1 MVEMALVF
9 PLLILLVMG
18 VFEFGMA
25 WRTSLTVSNALRSG
39 ARAAANSGDNRL
51 ADYNAVLAASSA
63 MENITNAE
71 IVRIIVYRADDD
83 DGAVP
88 SDCLSSSDGVN
99 SGGVACN
106 VYSAD
111 EIEDLDVAD
120 FATDEDGNCLA
131 GSPDEMWCPMS
142 RESRQSVGSDY
153 VGVYIEVDVTFQTG
167 LFGDGITIEDET
179 VMRIEPEAH

>member
-9 PLLILLVMG
+9 PLLVLLVMG

-25 WRTSLTVSNALRSG
+25 WRSSLTVSNALRSG

-51 ADYNAVLAASSA
+51 ADYNAVLAVSSA
-63 MENITNAE
+63 MENIDNAE
-71 IVRIIVYRADDD
+71 IDRIIIYRADDD

-88 SDCLSSSDGVN
+88 PSCLSSSGGVN

-106 VYSAD
+106 VYSAEAID
-111 EIEDLDVAD
+111 ELDVAD
-120 FATDEDGNCLA
+120 FGTDEDGNCAA
-131 GSPDEMWCPMS
+131 GSPDETWCPVT

-153 VGVYIEVDVTFQTG
+153 VGVYVETDLTFQTG